1 VKTPSADPKN
11 GGDAEWQVRVA
22 TKTDCGTTRT
32 DNEDACGT
40 YVEEPSRVLVAVAD
54 GVSGEEGGETASR
67 MAIDVTL
74 RAFRESPRSWTTP
87 KRLYR
92 AVQQANIEVH
102 DLALVVP
109 ELRRMSTT
117 LTAIVVD
124 GGKLFAAHVGDS
136 RLYLIRRMSIVQK
149 TKDHALSD
157 GYTLTRSLG
166 RDLIVAVDR
175 ISFPLISGD
184 LIFLCTDGLYRV
196 MDDEA
201 LRNVVGKAAAVETSC
216 AALID
221 RANDRG
227 TPDNLTAAV
236 VRVDGPPTPPP
247 TGWRSLLSRIVVSDV
262 A

>member
-1 VKTPSADPKN
+1 MPSADPTN

-22 TKTDCGTTRT
+22 TRTDCGTMRS

-40 YVEEPSRVLVAVAD
+40 YVDEPSRVLVAVAD

-74 RAFRESPRSWTTP
+74 RAFCESPRSWTTP

-136 RLYLIRRMSIVQK
+136 RLYLMRRTSIVQK
-149 TKDHALSD
+149 TKDHTLSD

-166 RDLIVAVDR
+166 RELIAAVDR

-184 LIFLCTDGLYRV
+184 LLFLCTDGLYRV
-196 MDDEA
+196 MGDEA
-201 LRNVVGKAAAVETSC
+201 LRKIVGTADVAASC

-221 RANDRG
+221 EANDRG
-227 TPDNLTAAV
+227 TPDNLTAAI

-247 TGWRSLLSRIVVSDV
+247 TGWRGLLSRFVVSDV